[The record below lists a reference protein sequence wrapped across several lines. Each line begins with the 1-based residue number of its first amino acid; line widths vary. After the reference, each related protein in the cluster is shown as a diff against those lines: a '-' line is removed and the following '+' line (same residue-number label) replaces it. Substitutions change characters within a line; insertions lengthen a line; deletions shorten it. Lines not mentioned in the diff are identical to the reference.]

1 MDCGTHVR
9 MVDPVT
15 ATHPGPRGEDRTLG
29 SHDLSVNEQADA
41 RQNHTLDNFKMA
53 SKTAAP
59 MQFMILMIP
68 AVYQGGKKVD
78 PGFEPDA
85 EKMAQMD
92 KFNQE
97 LSKAL
102 TVISINGLRPLS
114 NGARVAFGKGK
125 PIVTDSPL
133 IESKEVLGGYWM
145 VEASSKEELVKW
157 AQRCPADPGDVIE
170 IREIWNPA

>member
-1 MDCGTHVR
+1 MKKTPNTSSNDET
-9 MVDPVT
+9 PS
-15 ATHPGPRGEDRTLG
+15 EK
-29 SHDLSVNEQADA
+29 S
-41 RQNHTLDNFKMA
+41 
-53 SKTAAP
+53 SKPAAP
-59 MQFMILMIP
+59 MQFMMLMIP